1 MTLDQLA
8 QAADDAVSIAGDK
21 RKEPASLPA
30 QEGMEIS
37 ATGAPNKAP
46 KTQTRT
52 RIYKLTYLLTLL
64 NYVDVDSTPQPSIG
78 WWRVD
83 NCSLLKLVREGQFYP
98 PCSSCLPAVCT
109 TQQLNSYM
117 LVFPSYYRNYLSR
130 LPTPTSH
137 PTHTNNERITS
148 RTESSLHAAALD
160 SKHTLKATRKVF
172 RIAIPTVSRS
182 YRVVRITSSSELCL
196 LFKNSTRNSNG
207 DHFSMT
213 HSHPAAPMIHN
224 YPPPRWHLHAAANLP
239 PFACTHLHPQA
250 SQNRRRIHYTTRRR

>member
-1 MTLDQLA
+1 
-8 QAADDAVSIAGDK
+8 
-21 RKEPASLPA
+21 
-30 QEGMEIS
+30 MEIS

-46 KTQTRT
+46 KTQART
-52 RIYKLTYLLTLL
+52 RSYKLTYLLTLL

-117 LVFPSYYRNYLSR
+117 RVFPSYYRNYLSR

-160 SKHTLKATRKVF
+160 SKHTLTATRPGIPLSAAKIGATVKLF
-172 RIAIPTVSRS
+172 RKSGVSYLR
-182 YRVVRITSSSELCL
+182 
-196 LFKNSTRNSNG
+196 K
-207 DHFSMT
+207 
-213 HSHPAAPMIHN
+213 
-224 YPPPRWHLHAAANLP
+224 
-239 PFACTHLHPQA
+239 
-250 SQNRRRIHYTTRRR
+250 